1 MAAERE
7 RCALVALDPSKWR
20 HLLHNR
26 AINNAIAAVIREM
39 DQQSAYE
46 IVSEGVRKRLERA
59 FWEVDD
65 VVVALAPDAP
75 PEVMDAW
82 TALHKAMTPEFIA
95 RRDRLR
101 GKP

>member
-1 MAAERE
+1 MGYTSYHENLERDQE
-7 RCALVALDPSKWR
+7 EQEASIITKGKM
-20 HLLHNR
+20 
-26 AINNAIAAVIREM
+26 M

-65 VVVALAPDAP
+65 VVVALAPDTP